1 LDHLE
6 QSEWQR
12 QIRVI
17 RVLIDVVEVFKTL
30 DKLLREL
37 GRKEEVAGMVVVHG
51 RT

>member
-37 GRKEEVAGMVVVHG
+37 RRKEEVAGMVVVHG